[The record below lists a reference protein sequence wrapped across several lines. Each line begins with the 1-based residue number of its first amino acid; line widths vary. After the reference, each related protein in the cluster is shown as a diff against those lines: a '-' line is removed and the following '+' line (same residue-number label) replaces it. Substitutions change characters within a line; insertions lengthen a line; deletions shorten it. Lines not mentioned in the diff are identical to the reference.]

1 MDVRS
6 KHCIKKEAQTSY
18 LLYCPML
25 NVRLDNPQWNLKRS
39 LQIISAE
46 SEVEGLF
53 GERPE
58 ALWVTG
64 GGESI
69 LLHFPPAACI
79 EEKQLLHF

>member
-6 KHCIKKEAQTSY
+6 KRCIKKEAQISY

-53 GERPE
+53 GDKPE
-58 ALWVTG
+58 ALWVTEG
-64 GGESI
+64 GNI